1 MPNLLFLVTL
11 FPGLLLFFSKKIPNL
26 NNKSTF
32 FQYLFNLSIV
42 SVANML
48 FFKQYVL
55 LFSVICILI
64 LPRILIFIEYIF
76 LQKGCKNILFLYKKN
91 RVIIDSIVSYPLWEE
106 VNFRFYIYQF
116 CIFWGYNQFQF
127 LLLSTLAFVVSHI
140 FYQGN
145 SSVIKIIFAS
155 ALAVV
160 FIVTRNV
167 FITIL
172 IHNVFNFYVYMIK
185 VTKYGDS
192 GKWS

>member
-11 FPGLLLFFSKKIPNL
+11 FPGLLLFFSKKTPNL

-42 SVANML
+42 SVVNML

-64 LPRILIFIEYIF
+64 LPEILTFFEYTF
-76 LQKGCKNILFLYKKN
+76 LHKGCKDMIFLYKKN
-91 RVIIDSIVSYPLWEE
+91 RVVIDSIVSYPIWEE
-106 VNFRFYIYQF
+106 VNYRFFIYRF
-116 CIFWGYNQFQF
+116 CVLFDYNQFQF
-127 LLLSTLAFVVSHI
+127 VLLSTMTFVISHM

-145 SSVIKIIFAS
+145 SSAIKIVFAGV
-155 ALAVV
+155 LAVV

-172 IHNVFNFYVYMIK
+172 IHSVFNFYVYMIK
-185 VTKYGDS
+185 VTKYDGL